1 VLESRKINAP
11 PSNKRRNTAAITYGL
26 CRKGNPTCDYFA
38 CVGNYESVR
47 LARFTSSA
55 SLAVYAYYHASK
67 RHDDCP
73 DDRRSDDGQLVCAAA
88 HKALSLGSKIEHFR
102 SYEVPDIPC
111 CVTPQGT

>member
-1 VLESRKINAP
+1 MVFAAKEILPAIISPAW
-11 PSNKRRNTAAITYGL
+11 AITN
-26 CRKGNPTCDYFA
+26 R
-38 CVGNYESVR
+38 SVWPVSR
-47 LARFTSSA
+47 VTSSA
-55 SLAVYAYYHASK
+55 SLVVYAYYHASK